1 MKILDI
7 DSQIATVAQTRL
19 DRRNFF
25 RKAGYFGLGA
35 AVTGMAISSKP
46 AGAQASAQSQ
56 DTTAELFTAF
66 LIAEDLATTFY
77 YNGLVGGMI
86 QDPALAGPGG
96 TAKRPNSADNIED
109 IGYLRAALTQEFIHA
124 NFFRHL
130 LTGSQANSGGDP
142 YQTFYFPDG
151 TFDTLTSFLGILNAL
166 ENAFIGAYLT
176 LIQEFANKAILASTG
191 GLSGADA
198 KYSAKQ
204 YVLMAKQAASIMG
217 VEAEHRV
224 LGRDLGN
231 VNPANNTVYEGVD
244 GLTSIFNGTSSA
256 VVALTPFLTSSTGPA
271 YSLATAISNAP
282 NLGVEIIDVVISN

>member
-1 MKILDI
+1 MKISDLDSKI
-7 DSQIATVAQTRL
+7 ETVAQTRL

-35 AVTGMAISSKP
+35 AVTGMSLATKP
-46 AGAQASAQSQ
+46 ARAQASAQSQ
-56 DTTAELFTAF
+56 DTVAEIFTAF

-96 TAKRPNSADNIED
+96 TAKRPDSADNIED

-124 NFFRHL
+124 NFFRNL
-130 LTGSQANSGGDP
+130 LTGSQNNPGGDP

-151 TFDTLTSFLGILNAL
+151 TFDTLNNFLGILNAL

-176 LIQEFANKAILASTG
+176 VIQEFANKAILASTD

-198 KYSAKQ
+198 KFSARQ

-231 VNPANNTVYEGVD
+231 QNPANNMVYEGLD
-244 GLTSIFNGTSSA
+244 GLTSIFNG
-256 VVALTPFLTSSTGPA
+256 
-271 YSLATAISNAP
+271 
-282 NLGVEIIDVVISN
+282 

>member
-1 MKILDI
+1 MKISDV
-7 DSQIATVAQTRL
+7 DSQIENIAQTRL
-19 DRRNFF
+19 DRRKFF

-35 AVTGMAISSKP
+35 AVSGLALTTKP
-46 AGAQASAQSQ
+46 AAAQASAQSQ

-124 NFFRHL
+124 NYFRNL
-130 LTGSQANSGGDP
+130 LTGSQANWSADP
-142 YQTFYFPDG
+142 FVTFYFPDG
-151 TFDTLTSFLGILNAL
+151 TFDTLPSFLAILNAL

-176 LIQEFANKAILASTG
+176 LIQEFANKAILASSG

-217 VEAEHRV
+217 VESEHRV

-231 VNPANNTVYEGVD
+231 VNPANNMVYEGVD
-244 GLTSIFNGTSSA
+244 GLTSIYNGTSSA
-256 VVALTPFLTSSTGPA
+256 VVALTPFLTQSTGPGF
-271 YSLATAISNAP
+271 SLGTAIAGVP
-282 NLGVEIIDVVISN
+282 NLSVQISDVLISS